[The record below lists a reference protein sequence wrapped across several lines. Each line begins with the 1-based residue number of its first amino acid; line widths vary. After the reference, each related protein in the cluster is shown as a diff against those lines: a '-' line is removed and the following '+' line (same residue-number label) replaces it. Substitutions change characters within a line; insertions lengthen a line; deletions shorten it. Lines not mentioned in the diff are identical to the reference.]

1 MTEDRPLWHR
11 WYEGKDFSNDW
22 STSNIATWLRVL
34 DPYKSR
40 PMEILE
46 VGSWEGR
53 SAIAFLEILPLSR
66 ITCVDQFAGSPNHLH
81 DPAMQETLA
90 RLETRFDDN
99 TSAYGSRLRKIK
111 DRSAAGLDRLTLEG
125 HRFDMVYVDGS
136 HRRDDVLADSFAAWR
151 LLKIGGLLIFDDLHF
166 HLEWEPSERPA
177 DAIKMFC
184 AMFGDSFRE
193 LHRGRQLIVRKEG
206 EWPAK
211 YRAYQ
216 TT

>member
-1 MTEDRPLWHR
+1 MAEDQPFWQH

-22 STSNIATWLRVL
+22 FTFNIATWLRVL
-34 DPYKSR
+34 DPYTSR

-53 SAIAFLEILPLSR
+53 SAIAFLEMLPLST
-66 ITCVDQFAGSPNHLH
+66 ITCVDRFGGEPPDPENHLLR
-81 DPAMQETLA
+81 DQLQK
-90 RLETRFDDN
+90 LEGRFDRN
-99 TSAYGSRLRKIK
+99 TAQYESRLTKIK
-111 DRSAAGLDRLTLEG
+111 GRSSAVLDGLAQEKR
-125 HRFDMVYVDGS
+125 RFDIVYVDADHS
-136 HRRDDVLADSFAAWR
+136 RSAVLADSVMAWP
-151 LLKIGGLLIFDDLHF
+151 LLRIGGVLIWDDLKF

-211 YRAYQ
+211 YRVHQAS
-216 TT
+216 